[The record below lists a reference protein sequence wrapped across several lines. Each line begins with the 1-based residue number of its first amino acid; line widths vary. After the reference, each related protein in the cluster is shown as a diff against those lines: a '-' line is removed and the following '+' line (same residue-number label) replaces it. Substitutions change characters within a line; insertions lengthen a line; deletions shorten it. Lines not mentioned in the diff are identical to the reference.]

1 MAQNNAVLAKGESP
15 MTDLQFT
22 AYIEIRNK
30 YEALLQEVVALRM
43 GSAQVKAE
51 DAEGTEAK
59 EIVSDYQFQRYE
71 QLRDKCEALSAELAS
86 MRKENTKLKL
96 QVEML
101 KSSFRISKY

>member
-43 GSAQVKAE
+43 GSAQVKTE
-51 DAEGTEAK
+51 DTDGK
-59 EIVSDYQFQRYE
+59 EVVSDYQFQRYE